1 MRRVWI
7 LSEKTLS
14 LSQQDWDNFIATSK
28 AKPKSKKRYETERKR
43 YLTLQKTGVK
53 YVKKQFNF
61 KTKRVIQKEGYFGR
75 SVWFATANYKLKIT
89 KANYNAFV
97 PVLKHIFYASM
108 HYKLNAKFAG
118 FKVRYNIVISNRKS
132 ETDEYIGST
141 IQYVDEYKFA
151 VDNLLYKIRHI
162 VFSASV
168 NGIIINREI
177 TKFYSGVCN

>member
-7 LSEKTLS
+7 LSEKKLS
-14 LSQQDWDNFIATSK
+14 LSEKEWDNFIATSK
-28 AKPKSKKRYETERKR
+28 AKPKTKKRYETERKR

-97 PVLKHIFYASM
+97 PVLKQIFYASM
-108 HYKLNAKFAG
+108 HYKLKAKFAG
-118 FKVRYNIVISNRKS
+118 FKVRYNVVISNKKS
-132 ETDEYIGST
+132 DIDEYIGST
-141 IQYVDEYKFA
+141 IQYTEEFKYA

-162 VFSASV
+162 VYSASV
-168 NGIIINREI
+168 NGIIICREI
-177 TKFYSGVCN
+177 TKFYSGVRN